1 MRAGLPRVEHLPDTG
16 GSFEKGIELLVVPH
30 ITDCIPSKQ
39 FDIDTLEL
47 DSFNLADVSFNEP
60 GDVDILLG
68 AKIFYELLRSGQ
80 IRFPGT
86 DIVFQNTVFG
96 FVATGSVPI
105 ENETTV
111 HCGLVI
117 EDLDANLRKFWEI
130 EDVEGDKLQI
140 DESLICEDHF
150 MKTHSRN
157 DDGSY
162 VVKMPFKIDPPCL
175 GESKHIATKRFNS
188 LWQRLKR
195 EPEYRQ
201 LYSEFLT
208 EYENLGHMQE
218 TCETPRYIMPHH
230 GVFRPESR
238 TTKLRVVFNASEATS
253 SGQSLNDNLYSGSV
267 VQDDLFAILLRF

>member
-1 MRAGLPRVEHLPDTG
+1 MHHIHFLKIQPSAGSYGTTLVSGRKLLIKPIPKAILPNVL
-16 GSFEKGIELLVVPH
+16 
-30 ITDCIPSKQ
+30 TDSIPSKQ

-68 AKIFYELLRSGQ
+68 AQIFYELLRSGQ

-96 FVATGSVPI
+96 FVATGSVSI

-111 HCGLVI
+111 HCGLVM

-150 MKTHSRN
+150 MKTHFRN

-162 VVKMPFKIDPPCL
+162 VVK
-175 GESKHIATKRFNS
+175 IA
-188 LWQRLKR
+188 Q
-195 EPEYRQ
+195 
-201 LYSEFLT
+201 
-208 EYENLGHMQE
+208 
-218 TCETPRYIMPHH
+218 I
-230 GVFRPESR
+230 
-238 TTKLRVVFNASEATS
+238 
-253 SGQSLNDNLYSGSV
+253 
-267 VQDDLFAILLRF
+267 